1 MQTAS
6 ATRDAFVEELH
17 KALQHLYDPAELRKS
32 RLLNLFGL
40 DKHPTPLSALRQNLL
55 NSIQTL
61 KPGSHVP
68 AHAPEWRIYEV
79 LTFRYVE
86 QISQKEV
93 ATDLALSIRQLRRQ
107 EKLAVRALADYLW
120 TRHKL
125 DQRADD
131 LPPASVTEPAATTDG
146 PASDQD
152 NELEWL
158 KGAYASET
166 ADVTEMIKACIKTIA
181 PLAKE
186 SGAQIEFSI
195 PEDVPLVV
203 GVLTSLRQAVLT
215 LLSTAVRLAHRGTV
229 RITVNSA
236 SQAVT
241 VHVQH
246 TGCGSDAIALDQE
259 NVESLEMA
267 GRLIALCGGTL
278 ELRKEQGQA
287 SSLDATLV
295 LPTTDQWLVLV
306 IDDNGDTLQLLKR
319 YLAGSHYRF
328 IGTREPDKAL
338 SLTEEMSPDIIV
350 LDVMLPGI
358 DGWELL
364 GRLREHPRTR
374 NVPVVISTILPQEQL
389 ALALGAAA
397 FLRKPISRETL
408 LSSLDRLLLRPA
420 TEPR

>member
-1 MQTAS
+1 MQTPS
-6 ATRDAFVEELH
+6 ATQDAFVEELH
-17 KALQHLYDPAELRKS
+17 KALQHLYDPTELRKS
-32 RLLNLFGL
+32 RLLNLLGL
-40 DKHPTPLSALRQNLL
+40 DEHPTPLSALRQNLL
-55 NSIQTL
+55 TSIQAL

-107 EKLAVRALADYLW
+107 EKQAVCALADYVW
-120 TRHKL
+120 TRYRL
-125 DQRADD
+125 DQRADY
-131 LPPASVTEPAATTDG
+131 LPPAAVTEPAATIDG
-146 PASDQD
+146 SASNHD

-158 KGAYASET
+158 QDAYSSET
-166 ADVTEMIKACIKTIA
+166 ADVGEMIKACIKTIT

-186 SGAQIEFSI
+186 SGAQVEFSI
-195 PEDVPLVV
+195 PEDVPPVV

-215 LLSTAVRLAHRGTV
+215 LLSTAVRLAHGGTV
-229 RITVNSA
+229 HVTVNSA
-236 SQAVT
+236 PQTVT
-241 VHVQH
+241 IHIHH
-246 TGCGSDAIALDQE
+246 TGQDSAAAAQVD
-259 NVESLEMA
+259 VESLEMA
-267 GRLIALCGGTL
+267 ERLVGFCGGKL
-278 ELRKEQGQA
+278 ELCREQGQA
-287 SSLDATLV
+287 SCLDATLA
-295 LPTTDQWLVLV
+295 LPTTDRRQVLV

-319 YLAGSHYRF
+319 YLSGSRYRF
-328 IGTREPDKAL
+328 IGAREPDQAL
-338 SLTEEMSPDIIV
+338 SLAEEMVPDVIV
-350 LDVMLPGI
+350 LDVMLPGV

-397 FLRKPISRETL
+397 FLRKPVNRETL
-408 LSSLDRLLLRPA
+408 LSSLDRLLTRPG